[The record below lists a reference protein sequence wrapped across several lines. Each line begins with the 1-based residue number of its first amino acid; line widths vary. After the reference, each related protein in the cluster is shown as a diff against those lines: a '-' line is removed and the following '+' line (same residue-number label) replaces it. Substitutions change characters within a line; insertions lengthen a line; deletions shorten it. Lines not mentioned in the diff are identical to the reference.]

1 MANFHVKFEKVTVAY
16 SDENIIENFTAEFR
30 GAGLIQIM
38 GPNGAGKT
46 TLLKTLLGLIKP
58 ISGRV
63 YINDVNV
70 TGNPS
75 LAGKFVGYVPQ
86 FMAERLTNFPLTAWE
101 IVSNLY
107 ILHEKKWPRVIEDMK
122 VKERVRLSLTT
133 VGLPKK
139 TWFRSIN
146 ELSGG
151 QRQRVLIARAIVHDP
166 PILVMDEP
174 LASVDPRGRAELAEL
189 IGKMSKNK
197 LIIITSHDPTL
208 LLQYTTKVVLLNRK
222 YYVIGTP
229 DEVLKIEILSK
240 VYGGSAIPIIQHI
253 HISDYHMP

>member
-1 MANFHVKFEKVTVAY
+1 MAGFIEFRKVTVAY
-16 SDENIIENFTAEFR
+16 NGENIIENFTAKFS

-58 ISGRV
+58 VSGQI
-63 YINDVNV
+63 YINKVNV

-86 FMAERLTNFPLTAWE
+86 FVGERLTNFPLTAWE

-107 ILHEKKWPRVIEDMK
+107 MLHKKKWPRIFEDKKVREK
-122 VKERVRLSLTT
+122 VKQSLTT
-133 VGLPKK
+133 VGLPREA
-139 TWFRSIN
+139 WFKNIN

-151 QRQRVLIARAIVHDP
+151 QRQRVLIARAMVHDP

-174 LASVDPRGRAELAEL
+174 LASVDPKGRAELAEL

-197 LIIITSHDPTL
+197 LIITTSHDPTL

-222 YYVIGTP
+222 YYVIGAP

-253 HISDYHMP
+253 HICDYHMP